1 ARPHPPAAPTP
12 SPVPRPA
19 GRQASPAGFGSPGG
33 APRGYVRPVAV
44 DPTMY
49 PERSTVPS
57 PHGPEA
63 GQFERLG
70 QAFRE
75 QELEALRAA
84 LREHGGNVSDAAR
97 ALGVSRQKVYRLIE
111 ADPTLDLDNFRKR
124 P

>member
-1 ARPHPPAAPTP
+1 MRPPAVEP
-12 SPVPRPA
+12 
-19 GRQASPAGFGSPGG
+19 QMFH
-33 APRGYVRPVAV
+33 
-44 DPTMY
+44 D
-49 PERSTVPS
+49 RSTVPS
-57 PHGPEA
+57 PHGTEA
-63 GQFERLG
+63 GQFERMG

-111 ADPTLDLDNFRKR
+111 ADPTLDLDAFRKR